1 MEKQE
6 NANVDVVEKVETEKV
21 DTERITYNAN
31 LSRFDE
37 EMYLS
42 LSPQEKCDYLTTLI
56 NHSSKYESF
65 WNLSLP
71 IDSDPS
77 ISNEII
83 SSFVVFS
90 DENAKTPLDL
100 YKADISQSGKSFV
113 IVWSSFKNESK
124 AIVKLK

>member
-1 MEKQE
+1 MNEE
-6 NANVDVVEKVETEKV
+6 TTPVVDVVETVE
-21 DTERITYNAN
+21 TERITYNAN

-56 NHSSKYESF
+56 NHSAKYESF

-71 IDSDPS
+71 IDSDPA

-83 SSFVVFS
+83 SSFVVFADDKS
-90 DENAKTPLDL
+90 KTPLDL
-100 YKADISQSGKSFV
+100 YKADVSASGKSFV

-124 AIVKLK
+124 AVVRLK

>member
-1 MEKQE
+1 MKKKTTP
-6 NANVDVVEKVETEKV
+6 VVEAIETVETVE
-21 DTERITYNAN
+21 TERITYRAQS
-31 LSRFDE
+31 SRFDE
-37 EMYLS
+37 ETYLS
-42 LSPQEKCDYLTTLI
+42 LSPEEKCDYLTNLI
-56 NHSSKYESF
+56 NHSAKYESF

-71 IDSDPS
+71 IDSDPA

-83 SSFVVFS
+83 SSFSVYADDKS
-90 DENAKTPLDL
+90 TTPLDL